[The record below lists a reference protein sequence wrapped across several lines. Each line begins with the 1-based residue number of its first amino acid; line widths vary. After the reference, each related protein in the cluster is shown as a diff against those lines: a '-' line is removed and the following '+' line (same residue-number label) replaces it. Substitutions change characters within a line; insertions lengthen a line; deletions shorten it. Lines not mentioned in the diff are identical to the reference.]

1 MGYTVSEICTQEQG
15 KTSPMDS
22 DACGRAREQRAI
34 LPPWGGGGGGGGR
47 AAEANIP
54 NTEQSQYG
62 NQTLVKSEKIV
73 TTLV

>member
-1 MGYTVSEICTQEQG
+1 MPADALENSELYC
-15 KTSPMDS
+15 
-22 DACGRAREQRAI
+22 
-34 LPPWGGGGGGGGR
+34 LPGGGGGGGGCR